1 MRKFEL
7 IEGTFQEQ
15 GASKWRTWWSRW
27 GYYKKFGVFKGWK
40 LLKLREALTR
50 AFLDVQSVNPML
62 KTALVGVPWVEI
74 LGNDGVLEVKIE
86 RLPGIDEDE
95 KLAELISV
103 ATRKDWEAFEVVDFW
118 REPGATY
125 SIFLLEDVATDKKL
139 DLEKMNKNSSSF
151 CLKLQKGLEVDF
163 ERSPGLGLFGRSG
176 SGKTTTLLAFLFQFL
191 QNGSQ
196 VCLIDGKNELQVLDK
211 MVNRAFKLDAI
222 INLLEIGVSELE
234 RRETLLSKASAQS
247 GRLGLKASEIAL
259 NPFVVAVD
267 ELGAVM
273 ASADS
278 KDRAK
283 IVALLTQI
291 ALKGR
296 SCGVVLVVSSQF
308 ASVET
313 IPNAIRSQLSTKI
326 LLGSAPAELVRMVF
340 PQSSGGAKSARQFE
354 GFVFVEGQRGREPS
368 RFQVPSLGNLSNVSK
383 WGDFMGG
390 YETERAHG

>member
-1 MRKFEL
+1 MRRFELKEGRFDEFGSSKIRYFWSSIGYFRKF
-7 IEGTFQEQ
+7 GF
-15 GASKWRTWWSRW
+15 SKAL
-27 GYYKKFGVFKGWK
+27 KF
-40 LLKLREALTR
+40 LKLRKMITQ
-50 AFLDVQSVNPML
+50 AFIDVLEVNPML
-62 KTALVGVPWVEI
+62 KTLEIGVPDVEI
-74 LGNDGVLEVKIE
+74 LENREGLACRIE
-86 RLPGIDEDE
+86 RLPALADDD

-103 ATRKDWEAFEVVDFW
+103 ATRKDFEALEVVDFW
-118 REPGATY
+118 REPGSTY

-139 DLEKMNKNSSSF
+139 ELEKMNKTSSSF
-151 CLKLQKGLEVDF
+151 CLNLQKGLEVDF

-191 QNGSQ
+191 QSGAQ
-196 VCLIDGKNELQVLDK
+196 VCLIDGKNELQILDK
-211 MVNRAFKLDAI
+211 MVKRAFKLDAI

-259 NPFVVAVD
+259 VPFVIAVD

-368 RFQVPSLGNLSNVSK
+368 RFQVPNLGSLQDVSNWVK
-383 WGDFMGG
+383 FIGG
-390 YETERAHG
+390 

>member
-1 MRKFEL
+1 MRRFEL
-7 IEGTFQEQ
+7 KEGRFEEFSSSKIRYFWNCLHYFRTF
-15 GASKWRTWWSRW
+15 GF
-27 GYYKKFGVFKGWK
+27 YKAFKF
-40 LLKLREALTR
+40 LKLRKMITK
-50 AFLDVQSVNPML
+50 AFIDVLAVNPML
-62 KTALVGVPWVEI
+62 RTAEIGVPDIEI
-74 LGNDGVLEVKIE
+74 LENREGLACKIE
-86 RLPGIDEDE
+86 RLPALDDDE

-103 ATRKDWEAFEVVDFW
+103 ATRKDFEALEVVDFW

-125 SIFLLEDVATDKKL
+125 SVFLFEDVASDKKL
-139 DLEKMNKNSSSF
+139 ELEKMNKNSFSF

-163 ERSPGLGLFGRSG
+163 EKSPGLGLFGRSG

-191 QNGSQ
+191 QNGAQ
-196 VCLIDGKNELQVLDK
+196 ICLIDGKNELQVLDSLVK
-211 MVNRAFKLDAI
+211 RAFRLDTI
-222 INLLEIGVSELE
+222 IKLLEIAVSELE
-234 RRETLLSKASAQS
+234 RREALLSKASAQS

-259 NPFVVAVD
+259 NPLVVAVD

-278 KDRAK
+278 KEKAK
-283 IVALLTQI
+283 LVALLTQI

-354 GFVFVEGQRGREPS
+354 GFVFVEGQRGREPA
-368 RFQVPSLGNLSNVSK
+368 RFQVPALGCLQDVTKWVS
-383 WGDFMGG
+383 FI
-390 YETERAHG
+390 ES

>member
-1 MRKFEL
+1 VRKFEL
-7 IEGTFQEQ
+7 VKGSFQEQ
-15 GASKWRTWWSRW
+15 GASKFRTWWSRW
-27 GYYKKFGVFKGWK
+27 GYYKRFGVLKGWK

-62 KTALVGVPWVEI
+62 KTSLVGVPGIEI
-74 LGNDGVLEVKIE
+74 LGTDGGLEVKIE
-86 RLPGIDEDE
+86 RLPGLDEDE

-103 ATRKDWEAFEVVDFW
+103 ATRKDWEAFEVVDYW
-118 REPGATY
+118 REPGGVY
-125 SIFLLEDVATDKKL
+125 SIFVLEDVASDKRL
-139 DLEKMNKNSSSF
+139 DLEKMHKNSFSF

-191 QNGSQ
+191 RNGAQ
-196 VCLIDGKNELQVLDK
+196 ICLIDGKNELQVLDR
-211 MVNRAFKLDAI
+211 MVNRAFRLDEI
-222 INLLEIGVSELE
+222 IKILEIAVNELE
-234 RRETLLSKASAQS
+234 RREALLSKASAQS

-259 NPFVVAVD
+259 NPFIVAVD

-273 ASADS
+273 ASADN

-283 IVALLTQI
+283 IVAFLTQI

-326 LLGSAPAELVRMVF
+326 LLGSAPAELVKMVF
-340 PQSSGGAKSARQFE
+340 PQSAGGAKSARQFE

-368 RFQVPSLGNLSNVSK
+368 RFQVPELGCLQDVPR
-383 WGDFMGG
+383 WVEFMGG
-390 YETERAHG
+390 

>member
-1 MRKFEL
+1 MRRFELKEGRFYEFGSSKIRYFWSCVGYFRKFGFL
-7 IEGTFQEQ
+7 K
-15 GASKWRTWWSRW
+15 AL
-27 GYYKKFGVFKGWK
+27 KF
-40 LLKLREALTR
+40 LKLRKMITK
-50 AFLDVQSVNPML
+50 AFIDVLEVNPML
-62 KTALVGVPWVEI
+62 RTAEIGVPDVEI
-74 LGNDGVLEVKIE
+74 LENREGLACRIE
-86 RLPGIDEDE
+86 RLPALADDE

-103 ATRKDWEAFEVVDFW
+103 ATRKDFEVLEVVDFW
-118 REPGATY
+118 REPGSAY
-125 SIFLLEDVATDKKL
+125 SVFLFDDVATDKKL
-139 DLEKMNKNSSSF
+139 ELEKMNKNSSSF

-163 ERSPGLGLFGRSG
+163 EKSPGLGLFGRSG

-191 QNGSQ
+191 QNGGQ

-211 MVNRAFKLDAI
+211 LVKRAFRLDEI
-222 INLLEIGVSELE
+222 IKLLEIAVNELE
-234 RRETLLSKASAQS
+234 RREALLSKASAQS

-278 KDRAK
+278 KDRAR

-296 SCGVVLVVSSQF
+296 SCGVILVVSSQF

-340 PQSSGGAKSARQFE
+340 PQSAGGAKSARQFE

-368 RFQVPSLGNLSNVSK
+368 RFQVPNLGNLQNVSS
-383 WGDFMGG
+383 WADFIGD
-390 YETERAHG
+390 

>member
-7 IEGTFQEQ
+7 VDGSFQEQ
-15 GASKWRTWWSRW
+15 GASKFRTWWSRW
-27 GYYKKFGVFKGWK
+27 GYYKRFGVLKGWK

-62 KTALVGVPWVEI
+62 KTSLVGVPWIEI
-74 LGNDGVLEVKIE
+74 QDTDGGLEVKIE
-86 RLPGIDEDE
+86 RLPGLDGDE
-95 KLAELISV
+95 KLAEILSV
-103 ATRKDWEAFEVVDFW
+103 ATRKEWEAFEVVDFW
-118 REPGATY
+118 REPGGVY
-125 SIFLLEDVATDKKL
+125 SIFVLEDVATDKKL
-139 DLEKMNKNSSSF
+139 ELEKTVKNQSQF
-151 CLKLQKGLEVDF
+151 CIFMQKGLEVDF
-163 ERSPGLGLFGRSG
+163 ERTPGLGLFGRSG

-191 QNGSQ
+191 RNGAQ
-196 VCLIDGKNELQVLDK
+196 ICLIDGKNELQILDNLVK
-211 MVNRAFKLDAI
+211 RAYRLDTI
-222 INLLEIGVSELE
+222 MKLLEIAVSELE
-234 RRETLLSKASAQS
+234 RREALLSQASAQS

-259 NPFVVAVD
+259 NPFIVAVD

-278 KDRAK
+278 KEKAR

-296 SCGVVLVVSSQF
+296 SAGVILVVSSQF

-340 PQSSGGAKSARQFE
+340 PQSGGGAKSARQFE

-368 RFQVPSLGNLSNVSK
+368 RFQVPNLGCLQDVSK
-383 WGDFMGG
+383 WVEFMGG
-390 YETERAHG
+390 

>member
-7 IEGTFQEQ
+7 VEGSFQEQ

-27 GYYKKFGVFKGWK
+27 SYYKRFGVLKAWK

-62 KTALVGVPWVEI
+62 KTSLVGVPWIEI
-74 LGNDGVLEVKIE
+74 LGTDGGLEVKIE
-86 RLPGIDEDE
+86 RLPGLDEDE
-95 KLAELISV
+95 KLAELLSV
-103 ATRKDWEAFEVVDFW
+103 ATRKDWEAFEVVDYW
-118 REPGATY
+118 REPGGVY
-125 SIFLLEDVATDKKL
+125 SIFVLEDVASDKRL
-139 DLEKMNKNSSSF
+139 DLEKMHKNSFSF

-191 QNGSQ
+191 RNGAQ
-196 VCLIDGKNELQVLDK
+196 ICLIDGKNELQVLDNL
-211 MVNRAFKLDAI
+211 VNRAFRLDEI
-222 INLLEIGVSELE
+222 INLLEIAVNELE
-234 RRETLLSKASAQS
+234 RREAILSKESAQS
-247 GRLGLKASEIAL
+247 GRLGLKASDIAL
-259 NPFVVAVD
+259 NPFIVAVD

-273 ASADS
+273 ASADN

-368 RFQVPSLGNLSNVSK
+368 RFQVPELGCLQDVPR
-383 WGDFMGG
+383 WVEFMGG
-390 YETERAHG
+390 

>member
-7 IEGTFQEQ
+7 VDGSFQEQ
-15 GASKWRTWWSRW
+15 GASKFRTWWSRW
-27 GYYKKFGVFKGWK
+27 GYYKRFGVLRGWK

-62 KTALVGVPWVEI
+62 KTSLVGVPCIEI
-74 LGNDGVLEVKIE
+74 QGTDGGLEVKIE
-86 RLPGIDEDE
+86 RLPGLDEDE
-95 KLAELISV
+95 KLAEILSV
-103 ATRKDWEAFEVVDFW
+103 ATRKEWEAFEVVDFW
-118 REPGATY
+118 REPGGVY
-125 SIFLLEDVATDKKL
+125 SIFVLEDVATDKKL
-139 DLEKMNKNSSSF
+139 ELEKTVKNQSQF
-151 CLKLQKGLEVDF
+151 CIFMQKGLKVDF
-163 ERSPGLGLFGRSG
+163 ERTPGLGLFGRSG

-191 QNGSQ
+191 RNEAQI
-196 VCLIDGKNELQVLDK
+196 CLIDGKNELQILDNL
-211 MVNRAFKLDAI
+211 VSRAFKLDEI
-222 INLLEIGVSELE
+222 IKILEMAVNELE
-234 RRETLLSKASAQS
+234 RREALLSQASAQS

-259 NPFVVAVD
+259 NPFIVAVD

-278 KDRAK
+278 KEKAR

-340 PQSSGGAKSARQFE
+340 PQSDGGAKSARQFE

-368 RFQVPSLGNLSNVSK
+368 RFQVPNLGCLKDVSN
-383 WGDFMGG
+383 WAEFMGG
-390 YETERAHG
+390 

>member
-7 IEGTFQEQ
+7 VEGSFQEQ

-27 GYYKKFGVFKGWK
+27 GYYKRFGVLKGWK

-62 KTALVGVPWVEI
+62 KTSLVGVPWVEI
-74 LGNDGVLEVKIE
+74 QATDGGLEVKIE
-86 RLPGIDEDE
+86 RLPGMDEDE
-95 KLAELISV
+95 KLAELVSV
-103 ATRKDWEAFEVVDFW
+103 STRKDWEAFEVVDFW

-139 DLEKMNKNSSSF
+139 ELEKMNNYSYTKF
-151 CLKLQKGLEVDF
+151 CINIQKGLEVDF

-191 QNGSQ
+191 RNGAQ
-196 VCLIDGKNELQVLDK
+196 ICLIDGKNELQILDNL
-211 MVNRAFKLDAI
+211 VNRAFKLDNI
-222 INLLEIGVSELE
+222 IKLLEIAVNELE
-234 RRETLLSKASAQS
+234 RREALLSKASAQS
-247 GRLGLKASEIAL
+247 GRLGLRASEIAL
-259 NPFVVAVD
+259 NPLVIAVD

-354 GFVFVEGQRGREPS
+354 GFVFVEGQRGREPA
-368 RFQVPSLGNLSNVSK
+368 RFQVPALGCFKDVSK
-383 WGDFMGG
+383 WVEFMGG
-390 YETERAHG
+390 

>member
-7 IEGTFQEQ
+7 VEGSFQEQ

-27 GYYKKFGVFKGWK
+27 GYYKRFGVLKGWK

-62 KTALVGVPWVEI
+62 KTSLVGVPWIEI
-74 LGNDGVLEVKIE
+74 QATDGGLEVKIE
-86 RLPGIDEDE
+86 RLPGMDEDE
-95 KLAELISV
+95 KLAELVSV
-103 ATRKDWEAFEVVDFW
+103 ASRKDWEAFEVVDFW

-139 DLEKMNKNSSSF
+139 ELEKINNYSYTKF
-151 CLKLQKGLEVDF
+151 CINIQKGLEVDF

-191 QNGSQ
+191 RNGAQ
-196 VCLIDGKNELQVLDK
+196 ICLIDGKNELQILDNL
-211 MVNRAFKLDAI
+211 VNRASKLDNI
-222 INLLEIGVSELE
+222 IKLLEIAVNELE
-234 RRETLLSKASAQS
+234 RREALLSKASAQS
-247 GRLGLKASEIAL
+247 GRLGLRASEIAL
-259 NPFVVAVD
+259 NPFVIAVD

-273 ASADS
+273 ALANS
-278 KDRAK
+278 KEKAR

-340 PQSSGGAKSARQFE
+340 PQSGGGAKSARQFE
-354 GFVFVEGQRGREPS
+354 GFVFVEGQRGREPA
-368 RFQVPSLGNLSNVSK
+368 RFQVPALGCLKDVSK
-383 WGDFMGG
+383 WVEFMGG
-390 YETERAHG
+390 